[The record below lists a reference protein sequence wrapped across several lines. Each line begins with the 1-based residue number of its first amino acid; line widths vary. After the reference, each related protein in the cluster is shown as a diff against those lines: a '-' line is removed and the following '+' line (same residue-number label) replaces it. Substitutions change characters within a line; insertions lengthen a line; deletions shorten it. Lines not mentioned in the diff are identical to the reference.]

1 MSETHK
7 VAWMESQYLY
17 PQHFQQQERYF
28 ESLVN
33 QAIRATAVYPWGF
46 HTLTLNTALHAESSV
61 GLTAATGFMPDGCP
75 FDLPSMGELPE
86 SIKIPSDT
94 RDEVLY
100 LALPRYKPGQT
111 FITDAKDQ
119 GSPARYHLV
128 SQAVFDYSQ
137 AQPSTEEIDCAG
149 LAFSLRLEKQ
159 ILGGYTCLPIA
170 KIREVTAEGMV
181 ILEPNYIPTLLHVS
195 PNTKLRQYLEDTIG
209 LLHQRAG
216 LLAQRF
222 VDSQQSSGQ
231 SAIADFLL
239 LQLSNRYEPQLRHL
253 ASLPVLH
260 PERLFTTLL
269 ALAGELASFTAKS
282 KRLDTPPLYQH
293 QDLFGT
299 FYPLMQ
305 LLNQQLSTVL
315 EQTATPIPVEAKG
328 FGIHV
333 ARVPDKSLLTQAR
346 FVLGIKAD
354 HATDFLREHVPHH
367 LKIGSVETIRDLVNN
382 QLSGVKPMALP
393 VAPREITYHA
403 GFIYYELDQ
412 TGEHWQKLRQS
423 AGFAFHIAGEFSNLS
438 IELWAIKK

>member
-1 MSETHK
+1 MSDTQK

-17 PQHFQQQERYF
+17 PQHFQQQERYI

-33 QAIRATAVYPWGF
+33 QALRATAVYPWGF
-46 HTLTLNTALHAESSV
+46 HTLALNTALHAEGTV
-61 GLTAATGFMPDGCP
+61 GITTATGLMPDGCP
-75 FDLPSMGELPE
+75 FDLPKLGELPE
-86 SIKIPSDT
+86 PIKIPSDT
-94 RDEVLY
+94 RDEILY
-100 LALPRYKPGQT
+100 LALPRYKPGQAYIAQT
-111 FITDAKDQ
+111 KDH

-128 SQAVFDYSQ
+128 SQPVFDYSQ
-137 AQPSTEEIDCAG
+137 AQPSTEDIECAS
-149 LAFSLRLEKQ
+149 LTFTLRLEKQ
-159 ILGGYTCLPIA
+159 VLGGYTCLPVA

-181 ILEPNYIPTLLHVS
+181 ILDPNFIPTLLHVS
-195 PNTKLRQYLEDTIG
+195 PNTKLRQYLDDIIG

-216 LLAQRF
+216 LLSQRF
-222 VDSQQSSGQ
+222 VDAQQSSGQ

-253 ASLPVLH
+253 AGLPILH

-269 ALAGELASFTAKS
+269 ALAGELASFTAQS
-282 KRLDTPPLYQH
+282 KRLDSAPIYQH
-293 QDLFGT
+293 QDLFGS

-305 LLNQQLSTVL
+305 LLHQQLSTVL
-315 EQTATPIPVEAKG
+315 EQTATPITVEAKG

-333 ARVPDKSLLTQAR
+333 ARVADRALLTQAR

-382 QLSGVKPMALP
+382 QLSGVRPIALP

-412 TGEHWQKLRQS
+412 TGDHWLRLRQS
-423 AGFAFHIAGEFSNLS
+423 AGFAFHIAGEFTNLS
-438 IELWAIKK
+438 LELWAIKK